1 MNAPTDFKPHDDI
14 AFRID
19 SEGIIYVDN
28 QAVNYVEMRDQPHYK
43 VIFYENNPELDDK
56 NVVFRTY
63 DPNELNEDKSITHF
77 YDIPKWAKDE
87 YVFAG
92 WYHNAEYTKM
102 DTPDNQ
108 TLYPS
113 DFEHDTYKVANP
125 IGTDEDP
132 DYHLY
137 AKWIKVG
144 TVDKA
149 ADDTNITAGY
159 RGFGLAGVQIRPKNV
174 KVKDPNTGQ
183 FVDADMFDPNVRD
196 KIEGYSDDQYNNEVK
211 VTPEGMRF
219 LTSLS
224 ERLLSDVNGIVK
236 IDNTPTE
243 GKTFGVEYGYAVG
256 TENNINTF
264 VNHYGIIDKTT
275 YNLQYQGTNV
285 NGVNT
290 TGETKSPETDYRYI
304 TNVDCTSD
312 QGKGVKNNR
321 DGVVDYD
328 HRNFDDYR
336 LYTLVITYDT
346 PDSKDR
352 LGEKLDAR
360 AYMRYY
366 DANGKLRVFYNT
378 YKENTYYGGCMCS
391 FNQISAMSLPAA
403 SENTEPT
410 ESSEP

>member
-1 MNAPTDFKPHDDI
+1 
-14 AFRID
+14 
-19 SEGIIYVDN
+19 
-28 QAVNYVEMRDQPHYK
+28 
-43 VIFYENNPELDDK
+43 
-56 NVVFRTY
+56 
-63 DPNELNEDKSITHF
+63 
-77 YDIPKWAKDE
+77 
-87 YVFAG
+87 
-92 WYHNAEYTKM
+92 
-102 DTPDNQ
+102 
-108 TLYPS
+108 
-113 DFEHDTYKVANP
+113 
-125 IGTDEDP
+125 
-132 DYHLY
+132 
-137 AKWIKVG
+137 
-144 TVDKA
+144 
-149 ADDTNITAGY
+149 
-159 RGFGLAGVQIRPKNV
+159 
-174 KVKDPNTGQ
+174 
-183 FVDADMFDPNVRD
+183 
-196 KIEGYSDDQYNNEVK
+196 
-211 VTPEGMRF
+211 MRF
-219 LTSLS
+219 VTSLS
-224 ERLLSDVNGIVK
+224 ERLLSEVNGIGK
-236 IDNTPTE
+236 IDATPAE

-346 PDSKDR
+346 PDSQNR

-391 FNQISAMSLPAA
+391 FNQISAMMLPAA

-410 ESSEP
+410 ESNTP